1 MDTLT
6 VETVPKLLQKCW
18 GQMSS
23 SNAAGLFFFSVTVGD
38 LGYLDLVAECSFKFM
53 EYVTKARF
61 PPKGSSPIS
70 KLLERFSHDG
80 VLSKLLHRE

>member
-1 MDTLT
+1 MDPLT

-53 EYVTKARF
+53 EYVTMIYACIQGQVPLKRKQPDIQAFRT
-61 PPKGSSPIS
+61 
-70 KLLERFSHDG
+70 LLT
-80 VLSKLLHRE
+80 